1 MKKKRKY
8 TKAEMEKSLQ
18 RAMQD
23 DIEIALEEFEDYT
36 GKKVVDINIKRYS
49 MDKEKD
55 HKISEYDVTTILG
68 E

>member
-55 HKISEYDVTTILG
+55 HKISEYDVTTTLD
-68 E
+68 